1 MSICS
6 PAQKE
11 GQRRRLRL
19 ANRSVRSE
27 LSKIGNDI
35 RAPDYALAAPCE
47 GGSKA
52 SSGRDW
58 RLDVELHE
66 TAQTTPTLPQGR
78 SKEKSSNHPSRLRQK
93 TITQAGTKGS
103 QGLSPS
109 GHLPQQPSLHQ
120 SPLPANPLPLTVLF
134 APFTPQIHHL
144 ILTLFQAFLSATPL
158 FPAPAPAPPST
169 P

>member
-11 GQRRRLRL
+11 GKSRRLHL
-19 ANRSVRSE
+19 AKRSIRSE

-58 RLDVELHE
+58 RLDVKLHE
-66 TAQTTPTLPQGR
+66 
-78 SKEKSSNHPSRLRQK
+78 
-93 TITQAGTKGS
+93 GS
-103 QGLSPS
+103 APILE
-109 GHLPQQPSLHQ
+109 
-120 SPLPANPLPLTVLF
+120 ANICF
-134 APFTPQIHHL
+134 FM
-144 ILTLFQAFLSATPL
+144 FLV
-158 FPAPAPAPPST
+158 F
-169 P
+169 

>member
-1 MSICS
+1 MSWAPYRVRLGESSLHLIM
-6 PAQKE
+6 PWQPRVKE
-11 GQRRRLRL
+11 GQRRRLAR
-19 ANRSVRSE
+19 
-27 LSKIGNDI
+27 
-35 RAPDYALAAPCE
+35 
-47 GGSKA
+47 
-52 SSGRDW
+52 

-66 TAQTTPTLPQGR
+66 AAQTTPTLPQGR

-158 FPAPAPAPPST
+158 FPAPAPAPPSM

>member
-78 SKEKSSNHPSRLRQK
+78 SKEKSSNHPRRN
-93 TITQAGTKGS
+93 KGG

-158 FPAPAPAPPST
+158 FPAPAPAPPSM